1 MSVKTCAMN
10 DSRPG
15 ATRHPA
21 LIYGPANL
29 VSLIGLGD
37 SIYLTVQHLTGQSVR
52 CAVTTGCSSVLSS
65 QYATIAGLPTA
76 AFGALAYFAAFSL
89 ATLAIFG
96 YERARTALAILV
108 APMLF
113 MTLWLLYVQAFVLHA
128 FCEYCLLSAGMT
140 LTLVALVVAARFVIP
155 SSKNSHEETKNANEE

>member
-1 MSVKTCAMN
+1 MN
-10 DSRPG
+10 VSRFG
-15 ATRHPA
+15 AARHPA

-52 CAVTTGCSSVLSS
+52 CTVTTGCSEVLGS
-65 QYATIAGLPTA
+65 QYATIAGVPTA

-96 YERARTALAILV
+96 YERARTALAVLV
-108 APMLF
+108 TPMLI
-113 MTLWLLYVQAFVLHA
+113 MTLWLFYVQAFVLHA
-128 FCEYCLLSAGMT
+128 YCEYCLLSAGVT

-155 SSKNSHEETKNANEE
+155 HSGNYPRSHTKDHKDEINT

>member
-1 MSVKTCAMN
+1 MN

-15 ATRHPA
+15 AVRHPA
-21 LIYGPANL
+21 LIYGLANL

-37 SIYLTVQHLTGQSVR
+37 SIYLTIQHLTGQSVR
-52 CAVTTGCSSVLSS
+52 CTVTTGCSEVLGS
-65 QYATIAGLPTA
+65 QYASIAGVPTA

-96 YERARTALAILV
+96 YGRARTALAVLV
-108 APMLF
+108 TLMLI
-113 MTLWLLYVQAFVLHA
+113 MTLWLFYVQAFVLHA

-140 LTLVALVVAARFVIP
+140 LTLVALVVAARFIIP
-155 SSKNSHEETKNANEE
+155 NPIKRIEDRGSRIED

>member
-1 MSVKTCAMN
+1 MSVKTSAMN

-15 ATRHPA
+15 AARHPA
-21 LIYGPANL
+21 LIYGLANL

-52 CAVTTGCSSVLSS
+52 CTVTTGCSEVLGS
-65 QYATIAGLPTA
+65 QYATIASVPTA

-96 YERARTALAILV
+96 YERARTALAVLV
-108 APMLF
+108 ALMLL
-113 MTLWLLYVQAFVLHA
+113 MTLWLFYVQAFVLHA
-128 FCEYCLLSAGMT
+128 YCEYCLLSAGMT

-155 SSKNSHEETKNANEE
+155 RRK